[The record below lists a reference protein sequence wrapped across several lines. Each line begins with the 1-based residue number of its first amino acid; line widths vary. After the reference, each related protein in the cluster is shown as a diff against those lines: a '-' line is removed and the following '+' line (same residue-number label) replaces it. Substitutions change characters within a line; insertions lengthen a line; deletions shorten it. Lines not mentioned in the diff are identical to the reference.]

1 MKLFPYGH
9 ATHPHWEMAADMVL
23 AQLRAHMHNPAYA
36 DAPSLGLIYIT
47 DHFARHA
54 QAILDHVAQALPTV
68 QHWSGTVGVGISS
81 NNVEYFDEPA
91 LAVMLC
97 NIPAEQYRVFSGQA
111 PLGQALS
118 QGFVAQTALVHADA
132 HTPELSEL
140 IEDLANN
147 TQSGFVFGGLA
158 SSRTEAVQFA
168 RGGER
173 TPPASGR
180 GHGVYSGG
188 LSGVAF
194 APEVQMQTRVTQG
207 CKPLGEVREITEADD
222 HVIYKLDG
230 APALYALMNDLD
242 VPIDNPRSAV
252 DKVRQTLVGLSL
264 PHTPTLRPTG
274 GLDDAVMVRHIIG
287 LDPLRHGVA
296 IAHLVE
302 PGMHLAF
309 CKRDA
314 KSAKADLL
322 RIATEIRES
331 LEPDEVSLEAA
342 GVSDVLHQIS
352 IAGQRIAGAI
362 YVSCTG
368 RGGPHFGA
376 PSAELQIIQRALGD
390 VPLVGFFAAGE
401 IAYQQVYG
409 YTGVLTVFTSD

>member
-9 ATHPHWEMAADMVL
+9 ATHPHWQMAADMVL
-23 AQLRAHMHNPAYA
+23 AQLRARMQDPGYA
-36 DAPSLGLIYIT
+36 AQPPLGLIYIT

-54 QAILDHVAQALPTV
+54 PDIMDHVAEALPAV
-68 QHWSGTVGVGISS
+68 AHWSGTVGVGISS

-91 LAVMLC
+91 LAIMLC
-97 NIPAEQYRVFSGQA
+97 DIPERQFRVFSGMA
-111 PLGQALS
+111 PLGQAMA
-118 QGFVAQTALVHADA
+118 QGFQAQTALVHADG

-140 IEDLANN
+140 IADLANS
-147 TQSGFVFGGLA
+147 TRSGFVFGGLA
-158 SSRTEAVQFA
+158 SSRLQSVQFA
-168 RGGER
+168 RGLER
-173 TPPASGR
+173 TPPGGAP
-180 GHGVYSGG
+180 GHGVFSGG
-188 LSGVAF
+188 MSGVAF
-194 APEVQMQTRVTQG
+194 GPEVQMLTRVTQG

-222 HVIYKLDG
+222 HVVYKLNG
-230 APALYALMNDLD
+230 APALYALMQDLH

-252 DKVRQTLVGLSL
+252 DKVRDTLVGLSL
-264 PHTPTLRPTG
+264 PNTPTLRLTG

-287 LDPLRHGVA
+287 LDPVRHGVA
-296 IAHLVE
+296 VAHMVQ
-302 PGMHLAF
+302 PGMHMAF
-309 CKRDA
+309 CARDA

-331 LEPDEVSLEAA
+331 LEPEEWSLAPA
-342 GVSDVLHQIS
+342 GPTDLPNNSS
-352 IAGQRIAGAI
+352 PAGKRIAGAV

-401 IAYQQVYG
+401 IANQQVYG
-409 YTGVLTVFTSD
+409 YTGVLTVFTME

>member
-36 DAPSLGLIYIT
+36 DAPSLGLVYIT

-140 IEDLANN
+140 IEDLAHN

-180 GHGVYSGG
+180 GH
-188 LSGVAF
+188 
-194 APEVQMQTRVTQG
+194 VQMQTRVTQG

-230 APALYALMNDLD
+230 APALYALMHDLD

-287 LDPLRHGVA
+287 LDPVRHGVA

>member
-1 MKLFPYGH
+1 M
-9 ATHPHWEMAADMVL
+9 HPHWQMAADLVL
-23 AQLRAHMHNPAYA
+23 AQLRAFMQNPAYA
-36 DAPSLGLIYIT
+36 DQPSLGLIYIT
-47 DHFARHA
+47 DHLAVHA
-54 QAILDHVAQALPTV
+54 QELMDHVAQELPQV
-68 QHWSGTVGVGISS
+68 RHWSGSVGVGISS

-91 LAVMLC
+91 VAIMLC
-97 NIPAEQYRVFSGQA
+97 DIPENQFRVFSGA
-111 PLGQALS
+111 SPLGAAIS

-140 IEDLANN
+140 IEDLAAS
-147 TQSGFVFGGLA
+147 TQSGFVFGGLP
-158 SSRTEAVQFA
+158 SSRAEAVQFA

-173 TPPASGR
+173 IPPASGR
-180 GHGVYSGG
+180 GHGVYTGG

-194 APEVQMQTRVTQG
+194 APEVQMLTRVTQG
-207 CKPLGEVREITEADD
+207 CKPLGEVREITEAQE
-222 HVIYKLDG
+222 HLVLKLDG
-230 APALYALMNDLD
+230 APALYALMQDLH
-242 VPIDNPRSAV
+242 VPIDDPRSAV
-252 DKVRQTLVGLSL
+252 DKVRETLVGLSL
-264 PHTPTLRPTG
+264 PNTPTLRLTG

-287 LDPLRHGVA
+287 LDPVRHGVA
-296 IAHLVE
+296 VAHAVKV
-302 PGMHLAF
+302 GMHMAF
-309 CKRDA
+309 CGRDA

-331 LEPDEVSLEAA
+331 LEPEEVSLEAVDAPDLRTQTSHA
-342 GVSDVLHQIS
+342 GK
-352 IAGQRIAGAI
+352 RIAGAI

-409 YTGVLTVFTSD
+409 YTGVLTVFTME

>member
-1 MKLFPYGH
+1 
-9 ATHPHWEMAADMVL
+9 
-23 AQLRAHMHNPAYA
+23 
-36 DAPSLGLIYIT
+36 
-47 DHFARHA
+47 
-54 QAILDHVAQALPTV
+54 
-68 QHWSGTVGVGISS
+68 
-81 NNVEYFDEPA
+81 
-91 LAVMLC
+91 
-97 NIPAEQYRVFSGQA
+97 
-111 PLGQALS
+111 
-118 QGFVAQTALVHADA
+118 LVHADA

-140 IEDLANN
+140 IEDLARS
-147 TQSGFVFGGLA
+147 TAGGFVFGGLA

-173 TPPASGR
+173 TPPATGR

-194 APEVQMQTRVTQG
+194 APEVQMLTRVTQG
-207 CKPLGEVREITEADD
+207 CKPLGEVREITEAND

-230 APALYALMNDLD
+230 APALYALMHDLN
-242 VPIDNPRSAV
+242 VPIDDPRSAV

-287 LDPLRHGVA
+287 LDPVRHGVA
-296 IAHLVE
+296 IAHWVE

-309 CKRDA
+309 CQRDA
-314 KSAKADLL
+314 KAAKADLL

-331 LEPDEVSLEAA
+331 LEPEEVSLEAMGA
-342 GVSDVLHQIS
+342 PDLRNHVSQ
-352 IAGQRIAGAI
+352 AGQRIAGAI

-401 IAYQQVYG
+401 IANQQVYG
-409 YTGVLTVFTSD
+409 YTGVLTVFTVD

>member
-47 DHFARHA
+47 DHLARHA
-54 QAILDHVAQALPTV
+54 QDIIDHVAQALPQV

-97 NIPAEQYRVFSGQA
+97 DIPSSQFRVYSGQA
-111 PLGQALS
+111 PLGQALAS
-118 QGFVAQTALVHADA
+118 GFVAQTALVHADA

-140 IEDLANN
+140 IEDLARS
-147 TQSGFVFGGLA
+147 TAGGFVFGGLA

-173 TPPASGR
+173 TPPATGR

-194 APEVQMQTRVTQG
+194 APEVQMLTRVTQG
-207 CKPLGEVREITEADD
+207 CKPLGAVREITEADD

-230 APALYALMNDLD
+230 APALYALMHDLKL
-242 VPIDNPRSAV
+242 PIDDPRSAV
-252 DKVRQTLVGLSL
+252 YKVRQTLVGLSL
-264 PHTPTLRPTG
+264 PNTPTLRPTG

-287 LDPLRHGVA
+287 LDPVRHGVA
-296 IAHLVE
+296 IAHWVE

-309 CKRDA
+309 CQRDA

-331 LEPDEVSLEAA
+331 LEPEEVSLEAIGA
-342 GVSDVLHQIS
+342 ADLLNDVSQ
-352 IAGQRIAGAI
+352 AGQRIAGAI

-401 IAYQQVYG
+401 IANQQVYG
-409 YTGVLTVFTSD
+409 YTGVLTVFTVD